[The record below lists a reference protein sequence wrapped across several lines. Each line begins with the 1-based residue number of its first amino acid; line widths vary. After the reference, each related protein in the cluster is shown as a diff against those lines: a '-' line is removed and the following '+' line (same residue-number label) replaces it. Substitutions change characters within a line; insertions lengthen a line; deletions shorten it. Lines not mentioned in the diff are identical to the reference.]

1 MYPYSYLPNYNKLS
15 YNWDM
20 TAPGTTHVLL
30 IIMNVVS
37 HFRID
42 DTLGPV
48 IYINLRYIVQ
58 TYRLSD

>member
-1 MYPYSYLPNYNKLS
+1 
-15 YNWDM
+15 M

-42 DTLGPV
+42 DTLDPV
-48 IYINLRYIVQ
+48 ININYQTIRLIILNYVRYA
-58 TYRLSD
+58 Y